1 MTSHAS
7 WLNNTFLGE
16 SDGNLHIN
24 TICISYE
31 TAYMNRDMLRTTTAE
46 IDCHNIRRK
55 SGRFERLFYFILFSF
70 YP

>member
-1 MTSHAS
+1 MTRHAA

-16 SDGNLHIN
+16 NDEHLHIN

-31 TAYMNRDMLRTTTAE
+31 TVYMNRDMLRTTTAE
-46 IDCHNIRRK
+46 VDCHNIRRN
-55 SGRFERLFYFILFSF
+55 SGRFKRQVYFFKVF